1 MSTPD
6 WTRDNLKSQYGRG
19 SNNSHGKIDISTIFP
34 IKSISFGG
42 DSISVPNNIHLYISQ
57 KMRKQT

>member
-1 MSTPD
+1 MEEAQAIVYV
-6 WTRDNLKSQYGRG
+6 KF
-19 SNNSHGKIDISTIFP
+19 DISTILP